1 MNEPA
6 VPAWL
11 DRLAGV
17 SWRFLVVAGA
27 TMVII
32 SGLVTLDVILLPMF
46 LALLFASAFL
56 PLDRRLR
63 RVVGR
68 PGLTAAVCLLTLIAI
83 LAAVVW
89 ITLSAVL
96 SETDTI
102 GRALDRGV
110 TRVSEAAVDYDL
122 VPEDYD
128 PGGEQL
134 ASRAAGSFGRHL
146 LTGATVIV
154 SVTVDLVTTMLL
166 SLFITFFLLKDGGMM
181 WRWVVDRLG
190 RGSPLLDTTG

>member
-1 MNEPA
+1 MPLNEPA

-27 TMVII
+27 AMVII

-83 LAAVVW
+83 LAAVV
-89 ITLSAVL
+89 
-96 SETDTI
+96 
-102 GRALDRGV
+102 
-110 TRVSEAAVDYDL
+110 AAR
-122 VPEDYD
+122 P
-128 PGGEQL
+128 
-134 ASRAAGSFGRHL
+134 AS
-146 LTGATVIV
+146 GA
-154 SVTVDLVTTMLL
+154 
-166 SLFITFFLLKDGGMM
+166 
-181 WRWVVDRLG
+181 
-190 RGSPLLDTTG
+190 